1 MTRSRRRRAL
11 ERRPWNV
18 IFTLKTKHNLSGDFK
33 NINIGDTVT
42 WRGERVSA
50 DDSSETWLITSI
62 DKIEER

>member
-1 MTRSRRRRAL
+1 M
-11 ERRPWNV
+11 ERHLHAEDQTQP
-18 IFTLKTKHNLSGDFK
+18 LGDFK
-33 NINIGDTVT
+33 NINIGDTVA